1 MDFKKAYAVDSDAA
15 EEGKWL
21 VTREGFDVKVAKL
34 GNAKFKAEVQRL
46 QKPHLAVLR
55 SSSDSSKLVNSITI
69 KAMARTILLD
79 WKAES
84 DGVTIEYTPELGEE
98 YMTKYTDFKED
109 VSALSTSRSNFKPS
123 DISEK

>member
-1 MDFKKAYAVDSDAA
+1 MDFKKAYAVDDSAA

-34 GNAKFKAEVQRL
+34 GNTKFNNEVRRL

-55 SSSDSSKLVNSITI
+55 SSADSSKLLDKITI
-69 KAMARTILLD
+69 AAMAKTILLD

-84 DGVTIEYTPELGEE
+84 DGQPISYTTELGEQ
-98 YMTKYTDFKED
+98 YMTEYPDFKED
-109 VSALSTSRSNFKPS
+109 ISALAASRSNFKPEEVA
-123 DISEK
+123 EK